1 MAKQST
7 FLWDARLRTGETRS
21 GEMQAANQAQVK
33 ERLVSQGMTVMK
45 VKKKPVELRL
55 PSFGSGVSLKDLVV
69 FTRTFSTMIDAGLPI
84 VQCLDMLG
92 KQSENRHFG
101 RILLEVK
108 EEVEAGKSLSDS
120 MGLAPKIFDNLFR
133 NLVAAGETGGI
144 LDLIFRRLASY
155 LEKAAKL
162 RAQIRGAMVYP
173 SAITAVGV
181 LVMWIMM
188 TFVLPSFEEMFES
201 MGAGQLPGPTR
212 VVLGMSHFV
221 MDNII
226 LLVIAQVA
234 AIVGFTWMIQNPKG
248 KYALDYAMLKLPI
261 VGPIVRKGAVAR
273 FTRTLGTLLSSG
285 VPILEALEIVGKT
298 SGNGVVEKGLLA
310 AREKVAE
317 GSDIATPLMET
328 GVFPAMVVQMIGVGE
343 STGAM
348 DEMLGKIA
356 DFYEDEVDDAVKA
369 MTSLIEP
376 IILVGLGGGVG
387 GMLIAMYLPIF
398 EMAGSVK

>member
-1 MAKQST
+1 MAKT
-7 FLWDARLRTGETRS
+7 PTYLWEAKLRSGETRS
-21 GEMQAANQAQVK
+21 GEMQAANDNAVK
-33 ERLVSQGMTVMK
+33 ERLLQQGMTVLK
-45 VKKKPVELRL
+45 VKKKPMELRL

-92 KQSENRHFG
+92 KQTENRHFG
-101 RILLEVK
+101 RVLLEVK

-120 MGLAPKIFDNLFR
+120 MGIAPKIFDNLFR

-144 LDLIFRRLASY
+144 LDLIFRRLATY

-173 SAITAVGV
+173 AAITGVGV

-188 TFVLPSFEEMFES
+188 TFVLPSFEEMFDS
-201 MGAGQLPGPTR
+201 MGSGKLPGPTR
-212 VVLGMSHFV
+212 LVLGMSHFV
-221 MDNII
+221 MDNIV
-226 LLVIAQVA
+226 LLVVAQIAL
-234 AIVGFTWMIQNPKG
+234 IVGFTWTLRNPKG
-248 KYALDYAMLKLPI
+248 KYAFDYAMLKLPI

-285 VPILEALEIVGKT
+285 VPILEALDIVGRT
-298 SGNGVVEKGLLA
+298 SGNGVVEKGILI
-310 AREKVAE
+310 ARDKVAE
-317 GSDIATPLMET
+317 GSDIATPLMDT
-328 GVFPAMVVQMIGVGE
+328 GVFPGMVVQMIGVGE

-348 DEMLGKIA
+348 DEMLSKIA
-356 DFYEDEVDDAVKA
+356 DFYEEEVDDAVKA

-398 EMAGSVK
+398 EMAGSIQ